1 MLGIIHF
8 VEILFMTPFFSY
20 CYRRSIRGCL
30 IATSVL
36 ISLAF
41 SGAIFA
47 ETKTSQAPTFNLPG
61 VNNSQVNLADY
72 RGKVVLVDFWASW
85 CTPCIRSFPWMDG
98 MVEKYGAQ
106 GFEIIAINMDQDAML
121 AEKFLSRYPNKLT
134 IAFDPQGVVAEQYE
148 IMGLPNSFIL
158 NKQGEIVYKHV
169 GFRLSELDKYEAEIL
184 SLLP

>member
-1 MLGIIHF
+1 MNQSICHRLRDFFISTSIIIIIS
-8 VEILFMTPFFSY
+8 VVFST
-20 CYRRSIRGCL
+20 
-30 IATSVL
+30 AV
-36 ISLAF
+36 
-41 SGAIFA
+41 FA
-47 ETKTSQAPTFNLPG
+47 ENSAKLAPDFSLPG
-61 VNNSQVNLADY
+61 VNNSQINLADY

-85 CTPCIRSFPWMDG
+85 CTPCIRSFPWMDE
-98 MVEKYGAQ
+98 MVEKYGEQ
-106 GFEIIAINMDQDAML
+106 DFEIIAINMDQEAIL
-121 AEKFLSRYPNKLT
+121 AKKFLTRYPNKLT

>member
-1 MLGIIHF
+1 MNQ
-8 VEILFMTPFFSY
+8 
-20 CYRRSIRGCL
+20 SICHRL
-30 IATSVL
+30 RDFL
-36 ISLAF
+36 ISTSIIISVVF
-41 SGAIFA
+41 STAVFA
-47 ETKTSQAPTFNLPG
+47 ENSAKLAPDFSLPG
-61 VNNSQVNLADY
+61 VNNSQINLADY

-85 CTPCIRSFPWMDG
+85 CTPCIRSFPWMDE
-98 MVEKYGAQ
+98 MVEKYGEQ
-106 GFEIIAINMDQDAML
+106 GFEIIAINMDQEAIL
-121 AEKFLSRYPNKLT
+121 AKKFLTRYPNKLT

>member
-1 MLGIIHF
+1 MNLSIYHRLRDFFISTSIIIS
-8 VEILFMTPFFSY
+8 VVFST
-20 CYRRSIRGCL
+20 
-30 IATSVL
+30 AV
-36 ISLAF
+36 
-41 SGAIFA
+41 FA
-47 ETKTSQAPTFNLPG
+47 ENSAKLAPDFSLPG
-61 VNNSQVNLADY
+61 VDNSQINLADY

-85 CTPCIRSFPWMDG
+85 CTPCIRSFPWMDE
-98 MVEKYGAQ
+98 MVEKYGEQ
-106 GFEIIAINMDQDAML
+106 GFEIIAINMDQEAIL
-121 AEKFLSRYPNKLT
+121 AKKFLTRYPNKLT

>member
-1 MLGIIHF
+1 MQFMNLSIYHRLRDFFISTSIIIS
-8 VEILFMTPFFSY
+8 VVFST
-20 CYRRSIRGCL
+20 
-30 IATSVL
+30 AV
-36 ISLAF
+36 
-41 SGAIFA
+41 FA
-47 ETKTSQAPTFNLPG
+47 ENSAKLAPDFSLPG
-61 VNNSQVNLADY
+61 VDNSQINLADY

-85 CTPCIRSFPWMDG
+85 CTPCIRSFPWMDE
-98 MVEKYGAQ
+98 MVEKYGEQ
-106 GFEIIAINMDQDAML
+106 GFEIIAINMDQEAIL
-121 AEKFLSRYPNKLT
+121 AKKFLTRYPNKLT

>member
-1 MLGIIHF
+1 MNLSICHRLRDFFISTSIIIS
-8 VEILFMTPFFSY
+8 VVFST
-20 CYRRSIRGCL
+20 
-30 IATSVL
+30 AV
-36 ISLAF
+36 
-41 SGAIFA
+41 FA
-47 ETKTSQAPTFNLPG
+47 ENSAKLAPDFSLPG
-61 VNNSQVNLADY
+61 VNNSQINLADY

-85 CTPCIRSFPWMDG
+85 CTPCIRSFPWMDE
-98 MVEKYGAQ
+98 MVEKYGEQ
-106 GFEIIAINMDQDAML
+106 GFEIIAINMDQEAIL
-121 AEKFLSRYPNKLT
+121 AKKFLTRYPNKLT